1 MKPYDIG
8 QALTSCESLESKSIL
23 RVKNGG
29 KAAKDKKLDL
39 RIGEF
44 LLCLLVSRDFSNIII
59 TCSIFLGWFFAN
71 DVFYFFSR
79 WHRSDQHFKR
89 QNFAQWHSQWH
100 WLLSKIATFHVEEFD
115 SPLHI

>member
-39 RIGEF
+39 RIGE
-44 LLCLLVSRDFSNIII
+44 LLLVTMFIGFTS
-59 TCSIFLGWFFAN
+59 FF
-71 DVFYFFSR
+71 
-79 WHRSDQHFKR
+79 
-89 QNFAQWHSQWH
+89 
-100 WLLSKIATFHVEEFD
+100 
-115 SPLHI
+115 

>member
-44 LLCLLVSRDFSNIII
+44 SLCLLVSRV
-59 TCSIFLGWFFAN
+59 FF
-71 DVFYFFSR
+71 
-79 WHRSDQHFKR
+79 
-89 QNFAQWHSQWH
+89 
-100 WLLSKIATFHVEEFD
+100 
-115 SPLHI
+115 

>member
-44 LLCLLVSRDFSNIII
+44 YWFHEFFLILLLHAVFFWGDFLQMMYF
-59 TCSIFLGWFFAN
+59 IFF
-71 DVFYFFSR
+71 
-79 WHRSDQHFKR
+79 QMTQK
-89 QNFAQWHSQWH
+89 
-100 WLLSKIATFHVEEFD
+100 
-115 SPLHI
+115 

>member
-44 LLCLLVSRDFSNIII
+44 LLCLLVSRV
-59 TCSIFLGWFFAN
+59 FFRYHYMQYFFFTN
-71 DVFYFFSR
+71 DVFLFFSR
-79 WHRSDQHFKR
+79 
-89 QNFAQWHSQWH
+89 
-100 WLLSKIATFHVEEFD
+100 
-115 SPLHI
+115 

>member
-44 LLCLLVSRDFSNIII
+44 SLCLLVSRVFSNVIII
-59 TCSIFLGWFFAN
+59 RDYNMQYFLVIFC
-71 DVFYFFSR
+71 
-79 WHRSDQHFKR
+79 K
-89 QNFAQWHSQWH
+89 
-100 WLLSKIATFHVEEFD
+100 
-115 SPLHI
+115 

>member
-44 LLCLLVSRDFSNIII
+44 LLCLLVSRVFSNVIII
-59 TCSIFLGWFFAN
+59 RDYNMQYFLVIFC
-71 DVFYFFSR
+71 
-79 WHRSDQHFKR
+79 K
-89 QNFAQWHSQWH
+89 
-100 WLLSKIATFHVEEFD
+100 
-115 SPLHI
+115 

>member
-44 LLCLLVSRDFSNIII
+44 SLCLLVSRVFSNIII
-59 TCSIFLGWFFAN
+59 ICSIFLVIFG
-71 DVFYFFSR
+71 
-79 WHRSDQHFKR
+79 K
-89 QNFAQWHSQWH
+89 
-100 WLLSKIATFHVEEFD
+100 
-115 SPLHI
+115 

>member
-44 LLCLLVSRDFSNIII
+44 LLFLLVSRVFSNIWMNRMS
-59 TCSIFLGWFFAN
+59 TYKSNSMHKQKVDTKYAW
-71 DVFYFFSR
+71 
-79 WHRSDQHFKR
+79 
-89 QNFAQWHSQWH
+89 
-100 WLLSKIATFHVEEFD
+100 
-115 SPLHI
+115 

>member
-1 MKPYDIG
+1 MKLHNSKVIFLCFETASTGFKYFAFFNFRKAKEITLGKLHETYTKVCKKRNMKPYDIG

-44 LLCLLVSRDFSNIII
+44 LLC
-59 TCSIFLGWFFAN
+59 
-71 DVFYFFSR
+71 
-79 WHRSDQHFKR
+79 
-89 QNFAQWHSQWH
+89 
-100 WLLSKIATFHVEEFD
+100 
-115 SPLHI
+115 

>member
-1 MKPYDIG
+1 MKPYDNG

-44 LLCLLVSRDFSNIII
+44 SLCLLVSRVFFYYYMQYFLVIFEKWYIFILIFFPDDTEVTNILKDK
-59 TCSIFLGWFFAN
+59 T
-71 DVFYFFSR
+71 
-79 WHRSDQHFKR
+79 
-89 QNFAQWHSQWH
+89 
-100 WLLSKIATFHVEEFD
+100 LLSGILNDIDCLAK
-115 SPLHI
+115 